1 MKILI
6 IGSVA
11 SGKTSLARK
20 LENKLNIKY
29 FEIDSIVHNDI
40 KKIKRTNE
48 EQKEIIDRINNDNKE
63 WIIEGTLRKNLD
75 YLLDYADKIIY
86 LNIDVKTR
94 KRRIIKRFIKQR
106 LKLERC
112 NYNSDIEMLKLMYKW
127 TNEFEKN
134 KSEFEN
140 KIEKYS
146 DKLIKITNGKEI
158 EKIEL

>member
-112 NYNSDIEMLKLMYKW
+112 NYNPDIEMLKLMYKW

-134 KSEFEN
+134 KSKFEN

>member
-29 FEIDSIVHNDI
+29 FEIDSIVHDDI

-112 NYNSDIEMLKLMYKW
+112 NYNPDIEMLKLMYKW

-146 DKLIKITNGKEI
+146 DKLVKITNGKEI

>member
-112 NYNSDIEMLKLMYKW
+112 NYNPDIEMLKLMYKW

-146 DKLIKITNGKEI
+146 DKLIKITKGKEI

>member
-112 NYNSDIEMLKLMYKW
+112 NYNPDIEMLKLMYKW

-134 KSEFEN
+134 KSKFEN

-146 DKLIKITNGKEI
+146 DKLVKITNGKEI

>member
-94 KRRIIKRFIKQR
+94 KRRIIKRSIKQR

-112 NYNSDIEMLKLMYKW
+112 NYNPDIEMLKLMYKW

-134 KSEFEN
+134 KSKFEN

>member
-29 FEIDSIVHNDI
+29 FEIDSIVHDDI

-112 NYNSDIEMLKLMYKW
+112 NYNPDIEMLKLMYKW

-134 KSEFEN
+134 KSKFEN

-146 DKLIKITNGKEI
+146 DKLVKITNGKEI

>member
-112 NYNSDIEMLKLMYKW
+112 NYNPDIEMLKLMYKW

-146 DKLIKITNGKEI
+146 DKLVKITN
-158 EKIEL
+158 

>member
-112 NYNSDIEMLKLMYKW
+112 NYNPDIEMLKLMYKW